1 MRKNWSNV
9 DVDLGL
15 LVSAVQDFFDDRGFL
30 TTVDGSCSCGFVV
43 RAEASDVYDVDGGV
57 VVSINGGSSG
67 LVVSFGFDKERKDI
81 TFSPLMMSFF
91 GGGVFFV
98 RRLRSDEDRV
108 RLEREFWRF
117 IDNVL
122 PRFSRGR

>member
-9 DVDLGL
+9 DVDLDL
-15 LVSAVQDFFDDRGFL
+15 LVSAVQDFFSDRRFL
-30 TTVDGSCSCGFVV
+30 TTVEGSCSCGFVV

-57 VVSINGGSSG
+57 VVSINGGSG
-67 LVVSFGFDKERKDI
+67 CLVVSFGFEKERGDVA
-81 TFSPLMMSFF
+81 FSPLVMSFF

-122 PRFSRGR
+122 PRVSIGR